1 MVILTAN
8 YVINRQPSIW
18 PDGRKATRPDA
29 LLLSSRGWSAVMRH
43 SLSRNSWLAVG
54 GTRAAKT
61 VAGLRST
68 WLRVTRQRVARNS
81 RAPYRPGGLQVRC
94 VRRDSSSSQLLRPAG
109 KAPRIVG
116 FRSRGAHS
124 VPLGGHGLRR
134 VCASFTGQGSI

>member
-29 LLLSSRGWSAVMRH
+29 LRLASRGWSAVMRH

-68 WLRVTRQRVARNS
+68 WLRVTRQRVERNS
-81 RAPYRPGGLQVRC
+81 RAPYRPGGPPVAWGRSGGFSTQMP
-94 VRRDSSSSQLLRPAG
+94 RP
-109 KAPRIVG
+109 P
-116 FRSRGAHS
+116 
-124 VPLGGHGLRR
+124 
-134 VCASFTGQGSI
+134 